1 MTRVRPHYTMN
12 TCIKSQYMAKTGT
25 NENKEE
31 NSVNDYM
38 IRQDAIARYEGLIKE
53 ADTHRQL
60 RGVGARR
67 RLRLDSLASL
77 GLVLAVAIGRV
88 LN

>member
-1 MTRVRPHYTMN
+1 M
-12 TCIKSQYMAKTGT
+12 
-25 NENKEE
+25 
-31 NSVNDYM
+31 NDYM
-38 IRQDAIARYEGLIKE
+38 IWQDAIARYEGLINE
-53 ADTHRQL
+53 ADTHRKL
-60 RGVGARR
+60 RGVGAGR